1 MATAVKKK
9 VTPAVDVTPTGYG
22 PSNSKGRSKKPA
34 LKAVPKPAAKA
45 TLVRHK
51 FGELSVIKV
60 VGDKIPVREGS
71 RRAEIF
77 ALFKDGML
85 LNEFLA
91 SARKIRGGAPDVQIA
106 LDKKYIELV

>member
-1 MATAVKKK
+1 MATAITEVLPSKNTKSK
-9 VTPAVDVTPTGYG
+9 APA
-22 PSNSKGRSKKPA
+22 KAKPKA
-34 LKAVPKPAAKA
+34 DPKAVPKPTAKKSI
-45 TLVRHK
+45 VRHN
-51 FGELSVIKV
+51 FEGNTIKV
-60 VGDKIPVREGS
+60 IGEEMPVRKGS

-77 ALFKDGML
+77 ALFKDDMP

>member
-1 MATAVKKK
+1 MATAAKKK

-22 PSNSKGRSKKPA
+22 PSNSKGRSKRPA

-45 TLVRHK
+45 TITRYK
-51 FGELSVIKV
+51 FDGNTIKV

-91 SARKIRGGAPDVQIA
+91 SARKIRGGAPDAQIA